1 MAKPGGMFRSILI
14 WTYERG
20 TLQYDIICA
29 LILAFIFLVP
39 KACFTGKRLDAS
51 RTGSI
56 QAHQQTPSK
65 DQTAETPRTAK
76 VPE

>member
-1 MAKPGGMFRSILI
+1 MAKIGGMFRNLLV

-39 KACFTGKRLDAS
+39 KGCFTARRQDAS
-51 RTGSI
+51 QKPHI
-56 QAHQQTPSK
+56 QTSQPIQHQ
-65 DQTAETPRTAK
+65 
-76 VPE
+76 